1 MSEALFNVG
10 GLRFWNNDQINTR
23 ERVIKQV
30 TDRLQ
35 NVLLDIN
42 QAWRFERVDTPVL
55 VPRSIINAA
64 YSEEDIFVLKNTLGG
79 EDHALR
85 AETTAGSYMMAEH
98 ILKTTRTK
106 PPLCVWQ
113 AGQSFRVE
121 NMDGASPS
129 RLRFNAFYQLEFQM
143 IYSED
148 TKADYITPVTGAL
161 TQLVAE
167 MTNLDTRVIES
178 DRLPSYSTS
187 TMDIEVAIPDSY
199 EMNPGW
205 REVAS
210 MSQRTDFP
218 EIPSM
223 KKMKVFEVAFGL
235 DRLTSIIHKMV

>member
-1 MSEALFNVG
+1 MSEASFNVG

-35 NVLLDIN
+35 SVLLDIN

-55 VPRSIINAA
+55 VPRSYISAA
-64 YSEEDIFVLKNTLGG
+64 YSEDDIFLIKQQLGD

-85 AETTAGSYMMAEH
+85 AETTAGSYLMAEH
-98 ILKTTRTK
+98 ILKNSRTK

-121 NMDGASPS
+121 KSDGASPS

-148 TKADYITPVTGAL
+148 TKADYVTPVSLAL
-161 TQLVAE
+161 AQLVE
-167 MTNLDTRVIES
+167 DMTGLDSRLIDS
-178 DRLPSYSTS
+178 DRLPSYSVQTQ
-187 TMDIEVAIPDSY
+187 DIEVELPESY
-199 EMNPGW
+199 VMNPGW

-235 DRLTSIIHKMV
+235 DRLVSIIHKTV